1 MRVQVRT
8 LNPLRTHRKSILPPQ
23 WFLPL
28 SLHRSSLV
36 GKNLESHFLIM
47 KYWAVGRHNLFKAI
61 QLSFWTGESFLSG
74 VCRRSPSKAR
84 RERSGQSSLDE
95 GAELRF
101 GWNVSRFSSLC
112 AVRCFSREQ
121 NGGGAGQP
129 GVFPPLREPCPLIAE
144 EHAHPFLLALPSA
157 SVTGLLLKGAAGADA
172 HQPERTHHTGL
183 FPSLQSRMSGC

>member
-1 MRVQVRT
+1 MTGSWELGSEPATGPLRLACKLLAVRRQSRSGRSGGLVRVQVRT

-121 NGGGAGQP
+121 NGGGGGRPTRCVPASP
-129 GVFPPLREPCPLIAE
+129 R
-144 EHAHPFLLALPSA
+144 ALPPDS
-157 SVTGLLLKGAAGADA
+157 
-172 HQPERTHHTGL
+172 
-183 FPSLQSRMSGC
+183 